1 MKTLSMTEAINSE
14 VKAFFAVIVG
24 SGFSG
29 LCMAIKLKQ
38 AGHSFC
44 LLEQADSIGGTWRDN
59 TYPGAACDVPS
70 NLYCFSFAANPN
82 WSRTYPQQTEIQ
94 AYMNACADRFDV
106 RQYMQFKQRVS
117 SASFDEKTRL
127 WEIKTNDGQ
136 QVFYA
141 RSLIVG
147 TGGLSRP
154 QMPDIEGLADF
165 KGPIFHTA
173 RWNHE
178 VSLKGKRVAL
188 IGTGASAIQVV
199 PAIADQVS
207 ELTIFQRTPPWIVFK
222 PDFAIQKWHR
232 WLRKKIPWMQKIN
245 RTFVY
250 CWHEAW
256 AIAFTRF
263 PRILKQVQQFSKLFI
278 WFHVRDA
285 DLRRKLTPNY
295 IIGCKRVLLSNHYL
309 ASLNRSKVRLITE
322 SICKITSSGIVT
334 SDGNEHA
341 FDILIACTGFQA
353 AEAGVPFPVHGLQ
366 ERELNTH
373 WQSGGGA
380 SAYLGTTVSGFPN
393 LFIMSGPNTALGHN
407 SMIYIIESQANYVM
421 SAMHQLAKRPQH
433 AFDIDSEQQRNY
445 NQQLQQRLAGTVW
458 NTGGCSSWYLAS
470 NGLNTTLWPDFTFV
484 FRRKTRHFDLQNYH
498 ILGDEK

>member
-1 MKTLSMTEAINSE
+1 MSEAINS
-14 VKAFFAVIVG
+14 KPDTFFAVIVG

-82 WSRTYPQQTEIQ
+82 WSRTYPQQTEIE

-106 RQYMQFKQRVS
+106 RQHMQFKQRVS
-117 SASFDEKTRL
+117 SASFDEKTCL
-127 WEIKTNDGQ
+127 WKIETNHGQ
-136 QVFYA
+136 HVFYA

-165 KGPIFHTA
+165 KGPVFHTA

-178 VSLKGKRVAL
+178 VSLVEKRVAL

-199 PAIADQVS
+199 PAIVDQVS
-207 ELTIFQRTPPWIVFK
+207 ALTIFQRTPPWLVFK
-222 PDFAIQKWHR
+222 PDFAIKKWHR
-232 WLRKKIPWMQKIN
+232 WLRHKNPWMQKIN
-245 RTFVY
+245 RTYTY

-263 PRILKQVQQFSKLFI
+263 PAILKCVQQFSKLFL

-285 DLRRKLTPNY
+285 GLRKKLTPNY
-295 IIGCKRVLLSNHYL
+295 VIGCKRVLLSNQYL
-309 ASLNRSKVRLITE
+309 AALNRSKVRLITE
-322 SICKITSSGIVT
+322 SIQKITPSGMVT
-334 SDGNEHA
+334 GDGHEYN
-341 FDILIACTGFQA
+341 FDILIACTGFHA

-366 ERELNTH
+366 QRELNAH
-373 WQSGGGA
+373 WQSGGGV

-421 SAMHQLAKRPQH
+421 SAMHQLAQRPQQ
-433 AFDIDSEQQRNY
+433 AFDIDAEHQRSY

-484 FRRKTRHFDLQNYH
+484 FRRKTRHFDLQHYRV
-498 ILGDEK
+498 LGD